1 MVVVGGV
8 LSTTLISYHGVISL
22 ICFVFF
28 CCIFMSFIGRTFIAL
43 VMYIVY
49 LGGLIVVFGYC
60 ISIEK
65 DVSDVF
71 KAIVS
76 KSFIYLSVFIGVGV
90 YL

>member
-1 MVVVGGV
+1 
-8 LSTTLISYHGVISL
+8 
-22 ICFVFF
+22 
-28 CCIFMSFIGRTFIAL
+28 MSFIGRTFIAL